1 MSFIPLKDLL
11 LLIEQLKI
19 LHSQKCAW
27 INFYE
32 WDIYVFSGALLCWKN
47 VDVSLIKVNSC
58 TFLSETS
65 TFFQVP
71 CYAVGLKS
79 RAVCVVD
86 QRTDSCNLT
95 CPNASDYCID
105 CLKIHQDEN
114 YITSSNWNGKV
125 FFWFSFYSLIK
136 IYVVLTESLPF

>member
-1 MSFIPLKDLL
+1 M
-11 LLIEQLKI
+11 
-19 LHSQKCAW
+19 
-27 INFYE
+27 
-32 WDIYVFSGALLCWKN
+32 
-47 VDVSLIKVNSC
+47 
-58 TFLSETS
+58 SETS

-79 RAVCVVD
+79 GAVCVVD

-125 FFWFSFYSLIK
+125 FFLFFILFINKDLRGYA
-136 IYVVLTESLPF
+136 ESLPFLNLFFGIIFHSLIKRFLIMSSFICVTLIFISTDQYIRPAHA